1 MAVLQDTAR
10 LPRVGLRKFAR
21 IFGILLIAAGLLM
34 GIWVLVVWQWK
45 DPFTSI
51 YTWWEQR
58 HLVSKYDERV
68 HEFRT
73 SAPAPAREPEP
84 RRRPSARCWRDSEA
98 LPPPTQQG
106 EAIGRLEVPRLGLN
120 MIVVDGTD
128 ADSLS
133 KGPGLDR
140 RTFMPGEGKL
150 SYVAGHRTT
159 YLAPFANIDS
169 LRAGDPVTFSLPYG
183 EFHYRITGH
192 AIVPADDLSRLKLP
206 ELRAARVAGVP
217 PALLRDAALHRVRP
231 AAIGDA
237 PERAH
242 VSTLAVATIRGFLS
256 PDCRCRE
263 RGPGQNG

>member
-73 SAPAPAREPEP
+73 SAPAPREGAGASPAAVREMLARTAKRY
-84 RRRPSARCWRDSEA
+84 RRT
-98 LPPPTQQG
+98 TQQG

-192 AIVPADDLSRLKLP
+192 AIVPADDLSRLKSRSYEQLALQACHPRFFATQRYIAYARPQSVTLP
-206 ELRAARVAGVP
+206 SGRTYRLW
-217 PALLRDAALHRVRP
+217 
-231 AAIGDA
+231 
-237 PERAH
+237 
-242 VSTLAVATIRGFLS
+242 
-256 PDCRCRE
+256 
-263 RGPGQNG
+263 Q

>member
-1 MAVLQDTAR
+1 VAVLQDAAR
-10 LPRVGLRKFAR
+10 LPRVGLRKFTR
-21 IFGILLIAAGLLM
+21 VLGIVLIAAGLLT

-58 HLVSKYDERV
+58 HLVSNYDERV
-68 HEFRT
+68 HEYRT
-73 SAPAPAREPEP
+73 SAPPPREGASPAAVREVLARAAARY
-84 RRRPSARCWRDSEA
+84 RRTTQRGDA
-98 LPPPTQQG
+98 L
-106 EAIGRLEVPRLGLN
+106 GRLEVPRLGLN

-169 LRAGDPVTFSLPYG
+169 LRAGDPLTFSLPYG
-183 EFHYRITGH
+183 VFHYRITGH
-192 AIVPADDLSRLKLP
+192 VIVPADDLSRLRSRRYEQLALQACHP
-206 ELRAARVAGVP
+206 RFFATHRYIAYARPKSV
-217 PALLRDAALHRVRP
+217 
-231 AAIGDA
+231 
-237 PERAH
+237 
-242 VSTLAVATIRGFLS
+242 TLT
-256 PDCRCRE
+256 
-263 RGPGQNG
+263 NGHTYRLWH

>member
-21 IFGILLIAAGLLM
+21 VFGILLIAAGLLM

-68 HEFRT
+68 HEYRT
-73 SAPAPAREPEP
+73 SAPARHEGASPAAVREML
-84 RRRPSARCWRDSEA
+84 ARTAKRYRQ
-98 LPPPTQQG
+98 TTRQG

-128 ADSLS
+128 TDSLS

-192 AIVPADDLSRLKLP
+192 AIVPADDLSRLKSRSYEQLALQACHPRFFATQRYIAYARPQSVTLP
-206 ELRAARVAGVP
+206 
-217 PALLRDAALHRVRP
+217 
-231 AAIGDA
+231 
-237 PERAH
+237 
-242 VSTLAVATIRGFLS
+242 
-256 PDCRCRE
+256 
-263 RGPGQNG
+263 NGHWYRLWR